1 MTAGRPRF
9 AGYLSL
15 LASCLPWLLFVA
27 GTADAAS
34 RNVEAWVSG
43 ELADYVLVQLTT
55 IPRFAAA
62 PVHLVVFA
70 DGQPAPRTNDLSLAL
85 RDTLRRSLAGRKG
98 VRLGWQPDPA
108 LPLPSV
114 PTTAE
119 QCEAM
124 RPELLV
130 GIEVRSD
137 GGDAASVSLRAR
149 DETEQRWVPGFGRE
163 WQGELTAAQRR
174 AFASPATDRSYLGQ
188 RDVPYGPSETDLIA
202 KHLARDL
209 RCLLMRQVSGDY
221 RLAAVD
227 APADGDALS
236 AVPSLVRHQIGG
248 VSSLRLLSS
257 ADAANAELSGQL
269 HPVAGGLN
277 QYWLVLD
284 PVGSA
289 DGLQPLASSVYV
301 DLPVEAPAATLADVG
316 LEIPAPTADVLSD
329 MRLVRLTG
337 DPACLRAGSTSSLHA
352 RIRGSGRCVALRVT
366 AGNDAIVFIL
376 NHQRNLGLVLLG
388 DARCE
393 PRPRAHVLRRGQSMT
408 IPVPDLVPVEDAQWA
423 AVANWSMAPAGDVYY
438 AIASNDDEA
447 ARAIAKHLAALPA
460 RCSDSVRP
468 GLDGAA
474 LAHWLR
480 GLGAEFERRAADVDW
495 RAVQTRNVL

>member
-9 AGYLSL
+9 AGFLSL
-15 LASCLPWLLFVA
+15 LASCLPWLIIVA

-43 ELADYVLVQLTT
+43 ELAEYVLVQLTT

-70 DGQPAPRTNDLSLAL
+70 DGQPAPRTNALSLAL
-85 RDTLRRSLAGRKG
+85 RDTLRRSLAGRSG

-130 GIEVRSD
+130 GIEVRSG

-202 KHLARDL
+202 NHLARDL
-209 RCLLMRQVSGDY
+209 RCQLMRQVSGDY

-236 AVPSLVRHQIGG
+236 AVPSLVRHQVGG

-301 DLPVEAPAATLADVG
+301 ELPVEAPATTLADVG
-316 LEIPAPTADVLSD
+316 LRNTRSDCRRSQRHAAGAAGRRPGLPSRRIDVVPPCPDPGQRTMCGAPSHRRQRRNRLRPQSPAQPGA
-329 MRLVRLTG
+329 
-337 DPACLRAGSTSSLHA
+337 RAP
-352 RIRGSGRCVALRVT
+352 RRRALRT
-366 AGNDAIVFIL
+366 ATPRVRPAQGAVD
-376 NHQRNLGLVLLG
+376 
-388 DARCE
+388 DDSS
-393 PRPRAHVLRRGQSMT
+393 PRPRPGRRRTVGCRRELVHGTRGRRLLR
-408 IPVPDLVPVEDAQWA
+408 
-423 AVANWSMAPAGDVYY
+423 
-438 AIASNDDEA
+438 
-447 ARAIAKHLAALPA
+447 
-460 RCSDSVRP
+460 DSI
-468 GLDGAA
+468 
-474 LAHWLR
+474 
-480 GLGAEFERRAADVDW
+480 E
-495 RAVQTRNVL
+495 